1 MGHSLVGHIPTTRR
15 WQEVIRLLALGED
28 VEWIA
33 AASSLAAENSLPTL
47 RNDPAFVSS
56 LWLLIQIPRAA
67 RSDDFANALH
77 GLGLDVGPEPG
88 LMDVASAFTDAV
100 DQRVRGSGRRSDF
113 GEMAQLAAV
122 ETLTALSGRELPALF
137 GATSSDVKLA
147 FGRLA
152 TVDQF
157 RRLARDFFARL
168 TRRCLDYYLSRALAH
183 HVGPGKRFR
192 TLADQSEFS
201 GALDLHCREASRIIQ
216 EFSGDWLSKAAF
228 EDRLTPEHTAR
239 FAAVAF
245 RKIQKELQQR
255 RGADG

>member
-15 WQEVIRLLALGED
+15 WQEVVRLLALGEEIEE
-28 VEWIA
+28 VA
-33 AASSLAAENSLPTL
+33 AASSLAAEGSLPRL
-47 RNDPAFVSS
+47 RNDPAFLSS

-67 RSDDFANALH
+67 RSEDFAGALR

-88 LMDVASAFTDAV
+88 LMDVASALTDAI
-100 DQRVRGSGRRSDF
+100 DQRVRWSGRRSDF

-122 ETLTALSGRELPALF
+122 ETLTTLAGRDLPTLF
-137 GATSSDVKLA
+137 GAHPSDLKLA
-147 FGRLA
+147 LGKLA
-152 TVDQF
+152 SVDQF
-157 RRLARDFFARL
+157 RGVARDFFARL

-192 TLADQSEFS
+192 SLADQSAFS

-216 EFSGDWLSKAAF
+216 EFSGDWLSKATF
-228 EDRLTPEHTAR
+228 EDRLTPEQTAR

>member
-1 MGHSLVGHIPTTRR
+1 MGHSRLGRIPTTRR
-15 WQEVIRLLALGED
+15 WQEVIRLLALGEE
-28 VEWIA
+28 VERVA
-33 AASSLAAENSLPTL
+33 AASSLAAEGSLPRL
-47 RNDPAFVSS
+47 RNDPAFLSS
-56 LWLLIQIPRAA
+56 FWLLIQIPRAA
-67 RSDDFANALH
+67 RSEDFAGALR

-88 LMDVASAFTDAV
+88 LMDVASALTDAI
-100 DQRVRGSGRRSDF
+100 DQRVRRSGHRSDF

-122 ETLTALSGRELPALF
+122 ETLTTLAGRHLPTLF
-137 GATSSDVKLA
+137 GATPSDLKLA
-147 FGRLA
+147 LGKLA

-157 RRLARDFFARL
+157 RGVARDFFGRL

-192 TLADQSEFS
+192 SLADQSAFN

-216 EFSGDWLSKAAF
+216 EFSGDWLSKATF
-228 EDRLTPEHTAR
+228 EDRLTPEQTSR